1 MGTAI
6 PGEGGRGVN
15 EITRNRVML
24 VDDHPMWIEA
34 LGEDLTE
41 EGFEIV
47 AVAKNGTECLQ
58 RARAT
63 RPDVV
68 VMDLQIPAPDGATCT
83 ELLVQEFPDIQV
95 LVMSAS
101 GEREDVLRAMKSGA
115 RGYLVKSASKAE
127 LIEGVRRTA
136 AGDAVFTP
144 GLPGLVLGEFGR
156 MVNVAHSH
164 DDDGPVLTTREV
176 EVLRQVAK
184 GLAYREI
191 AEELFVS
198 HRTVQNHVQNV
209 LRKLQLH
216 NRVELTLYA
225 IDQGLHDPNE

>member
-1 MGTAI
+1 MTE
-6 PGEGGRGVN
+6 PE
-15 EITRNRVML
+15 RNRVML
-24 VDDHPMWIEA
+24 VDDHPMWIDA
-34 LGEDLTE
+34 LSEDLTE
-41 EGFEIV
+41 VGFEIV

-63 RPDVV
+63 KPDVL
-68 VMDLQIPAPDGATCT
+68 VMDLQIPEPDGATCID
-83 ELLVQEFPDIQV
+83 LLIKEFPDLHV

-101 GEREDVLRAMKSGA
+101 GEREDVLRAMKAGA
-115 RGYLVKSASKAE
+115 KGYLVKSASKEE
-127 LIEGVRRTA
+127 LIEGVQRTA
-136 AGDAVFTP
+136 VGDAVFTP
-144 GLPGLVLGEFGR
+144 GLAGLVLGEFRR
-156 MVNVAHSH
+156 MVSTARAHN
-164 DDDGPVLTTREV
+164 DEGPTLTSREI
-176 EVLRQVAK
+176 EVLRRVAK

-225 IDQGLHDPNE
+225 IDQGLHDPSA

>member
-144 GLPGLVLGEFGR
+144 GLAGLVLGEFRR

-164 DDDGPVLTTREV
+164 DDEGPVLTTREV

>member
-6 PGEGGRGVN
+6 PGESGRGVN
-15 EITRNRVML
+15 EITRSRVML

-144 GLPGLVLGEFGR
+144 GLAGLVLGEFRR

-176 EVLRQVAK
+176 EVLAASQIWSAR
-184 GLAYREI
+184 
-191 AEELFVS
+191 
-198 HRTVQNHVQNV
+198 
-209 LRKLQLH
+209 
-216 NRVELTLYA
+216 
-225 IDQGLHDPNE
+225 

>member
-1 MGTAI
+1 MGTAV

-41 EGFEIV
+41 EGFELV

-144 GLPGLVLGEFGR
+144 GLAGLVLGEFRR

-191 AEELFVS
+191 AEALFVS

>member
-1 MGTAI
+1 
-6 PGEGGRGVN
+6 
-15 EITRNRVML
+15 
-24 VDDHPMWIEA
+24 
-34 LGEDLTE
+34 
-41 EGFEIV
+41 
-47 AVAKNGTECLQ
+47 
-58 RARAT
+58 
-63 RPDVV
+63 
-68 VMDLQIPAPDGATCT
+68 
-83 ELLVQEFPDIQV
+83 
-95 LVMSAS
+95 
-101 GEREDVLRAMKSGA
+101 
-115 RGYLVKSASKAE
+115 
-127 LIEGVRRTA
+127 
-136 AGDAVFTP
+136 
-144 GLPGLVLGEFGR
+144 

-225 IDQGLHDPNE
+225 IDQGLHKPSE

>member
-1 MGTAI
+1 M
-6 PGEGGRGVN
+6 N

-47 AVAKNGTECLQ
+47 AVAKNGTDCLQ

-144 GLPGLVLGEFGR
+144 GLAGLVLGEFRR

>member
-1 MGTAI
+1 MEQ
-6 PGEGGRGVN
+6 PE
-15 EITRNRVML
+15 RNRIML

-34 LGEDLTE
+34 LSEDLTE
-41 EGFEIV
+41 VGFEIV

-63 RPDVV
+63 KPDVM
-68 VMDLQIPAPDGATCT
+68 VMDLQIPEPDGATCIDI
-83 ELLVQEFPDIQV
+83 LIKEFPDLQV

-101 GEREDVLRAMKSGA
+101 GEREDVLRAMKAGA
-115 RGYLVKSASKAE
+115 KGYLVKSAAKGE
-127 LIEGVRRTA
+127 LIEGVQRTA
-136 AGDAVFTP
+136 VGDAVFTP
-144 GLPGLVLGEFGR
+144 GLAGLVLGEFRR
-156 MVNVAHSH
+156 MVSVAREHN
-164 DDDGPVLTTREV
+164 DEGPVLTSREI
-176 EVLRQVAK
+176 EVLRRVAK

-225 IDQGLHDPNE
+225 IDQGIHDPNA

>member
-83 ELLVQEFPDIQV
+83 ELLVQEFPDIRV
-95 LVMSAS
+95 LVISAS
-101 GEREDVLRAMKSGA
+101 GERDDVLRAMKSGA

-144 GLPGLVLGEFGR
+144 GLAGLVLGEFRR

-164 DDDGPVLTTREV
+164 DDEGPVLTTREV

>member
-101 GEREDVLRAMKSGA
+101 GEREDVLRTKKSGA

-144 GLPGLVLGEFGR
+144 GLAGLVLGEFRR

-176 EVLRQVAK
+176 EV
-184 GLAYREI
+184 
-191 AEELFVS
+191 
-198 HRTVQNHVQNV
+198 
-209 LRKLQLH
+209 
-216 NRVELTLYA
+216 
-225 IDQGLHDPNE
+225 

>member
-1 MGTAI
+1 M
-6 PGEGGRGVN
+6 N

-144 GLPGLVLGEFGR
+144 GLAGLVLGEFRR